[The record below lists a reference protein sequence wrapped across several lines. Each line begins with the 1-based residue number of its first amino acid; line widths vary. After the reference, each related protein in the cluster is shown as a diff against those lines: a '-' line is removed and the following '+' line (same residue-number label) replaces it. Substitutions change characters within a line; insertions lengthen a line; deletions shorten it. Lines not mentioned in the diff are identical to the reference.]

1 MAIAVRDR
9 LREKVAPM
17 LAPGEQIQA
26 VFSAQTFNGWWGVL
40 SYWILIFKSAYRAV
54 IVTDQ
59 RIAIFDTGRF
69 TLTNVKSHL
78 RDVPRSTQIG
88 PVSGMWAK
96 TETLGGRLYVHKRF
110 HKDIEQADALRPAG

>member
-1 MAIAVRDR
+1 
-9 LREKVAPM
+9 M